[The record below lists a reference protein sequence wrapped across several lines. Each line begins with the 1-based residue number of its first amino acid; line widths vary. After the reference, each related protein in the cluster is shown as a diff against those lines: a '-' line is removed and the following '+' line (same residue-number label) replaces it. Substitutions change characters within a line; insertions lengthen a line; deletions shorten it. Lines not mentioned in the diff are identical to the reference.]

1 MGLDVKGK
9 GDLNHQ
15 LNGIAFVSTL
25 NWVLFVSMV
34 HVSMILVL
42 GRESVYFNNVGRQSF
57 LVASAVLL
65 TANVACYIGNRRR
78 PLLEITWLS
87 GGELILFA
95 IFIFESGK
103 VHTFGQAGF
112 ALFVLNIAV
121 LMLFVFSSVRRGYEG
136 KVNRLSVRNYRSTHR
151 RHSTFDRQGDSPGR
165 PGRIIR

>member
-1 MGLDVKGK
+1 MGLDVKSK
-9 GDLNHQ
+9 QDLNRE

-25 NWVLFVSMV
+25 NWVVFVTMV
-34 HVSMILVL
+34 HISMILVL
-42 GRESVYFNNVGRQSF
+42 GHESVFFNNVGRQSF

-65 TANVACYIGNRRR
+65 TANVACYVGNRRK

-103 VHTFGQAGF
+103 AHTFSQIGF
-112 ALFVLNIAV
+112 VLFVLNIAI

-136 KVNRLSVRNYRSTHR
+136 ASARFPVRAHRDSDRRHTTIDRQNRST
-151 RHSTFDRQGDSPGR
+151 DRA
-165 PGRIIR
+165 GRIIR